1 MQRKAIIAGIAVGE
15 DCPLAFIGG
24 PCVIESAVM
33 AMNIATS
40 VRQTCE
46 LLRVPYIFK
55 ASFDKANRTRGSSF
69 RGPGLAEGIRILSD
83 LRNRAQVP
91 VVTDIHVPEQ
101 AEQVAEHVDILQI
114 PAFLCRQTDLI
125 VAAART
131 GLPLNIKK
139 GPFVAPRDM
148 GYAVEKAFAAG
159 APAVILTER
168 GTTFGYHDLVVDFRS
183 LRQMADIGVPV
194 CFDATHSVQRPG
206 AASGQSGGDRRHIEA
221 LSRAAVA
228 AGADLVFAE
237 VHPDPLKALSDAET
251 QLPLAEVPAWL
262 ASLTAI
268 ASAIGRGRDH
278 SLTNS

>member
-1 MQRKAIIAGIAVGE
+1 MQRKATIAGIAVG
-15 DCPLAFIGG
+15 DACPLAFIGG
-24 PCVIESAVM
+24 PCVIESEEM
-33 AMNIATS
+33 ALDVASAM
-40 VRQTCE
+40 RWTCE

-55 ASFDKANRTRGSSF
+55 ASFDKANRTRGTSF
-69 RGPGLAEGIRILSD
+69 RGPGLAEGIRILAD
-83 LRNRAQVP
+83 LRKTAHVP
-91 VVTDIHVPEQ
+91 VLTDIHAPEQ
-101 AEQVAEHVDILQI
+101 AERVAEHVDVLQI

-125 VAAART
+125 IAAGRT
-131 GLPLNIKK
+131 GRPLNIKK
-139 GPFVAPRDM
+139 GQFVAPRDM

-183 LRQMADIGVPV
+183 LREMADIGVPV

-206 AASGQSGGDRRHIEA
+206 AAAGQSGGDRRHIEA

-237 VHPDPLKALSDAET
+237 VHPDPSRAFSDAET

-268 ASAIGRGRDH
+268 ARAIGRGRDH